1 MFERAKRFG
10 RGQWNLSLVGS
21 VAVHSLV
28 LFALCLRPTPVFVK
42 PLLIAHGDRGPT
54 PLLYFAPHGQEQ
66 SLVAPAPKSASARIH
81 LRVQERLEF
90 NAKVTSQKDAKPENT
105 DSVSRVSAGSAHSSD
120 LFGFTVGPG
129 IKPAIETT
137 LVDPPV
143 LRSEIPPG
151 VEGDVI
157 VEITIDEQG
166 YVIATRLLKGLGYG
180 IDEKIIA
187 TVRNWHYRPATKDG
201 VPIPSKY
208 DAHWHFRG

>member
-1 MFERAKRFG
+1 MFECPQRFG
-10 RGQWNLSLVGS
+10 RGQRNLSLVGS

-28 LFALCLRPTPVFVK
+28 LLALCLRPSPIFVK
-42 PLLIAHGDRGPT
+42 PLLIAHGDRGLT
-54 PLLYFAPHGQEQ
+54 PLLYFAPQGLDQN
-66 SLVAPAPKSASARIH
+66 LVAPAPKSATARIH

-90 NAKVTSQKDAKPENT
+90 NAKVTSQKDAKPENSE
-105 DSVSRVSAGSAHSSD
+105 SVSAVTAGSPHSSD
-120 LFGFTVGPG
+120 LFGFTLGAG
-129 IKPAIETT
+129 ISPAIETT
-137 LVDPPV
+137 LLDPPV

-166 YVIATRLLKGLGYG
+166 YVIGTRLLKGLGYG